1 MAKPGNLEER
11 VIALAPDVVRIFE
24 TLVGMLG
31 RKGAAEWCELTPE
44 QIDGL
49 LNKHHHLRYA
59 PISAYEKACVALNM
73 QPEPRHVTVRSR
85 RPTKLEL
92 SQHYTPLSDE
102 ILRQANRA
110 VRGAT
115 IKQAAEQLRVS
126 PEFLLNLLR
135 GDHVAHIPDDLLRRI
150 RERIGFIQG
159 ADFGADEHP
168 SYKYSGY
175 RRIGDMERSI
185 IRMFLMGGN
194 VNDAAEILLN
204 FGRHYTAPHIER
216 WLTATSGESY
226 VHGLAYSLMA
236 AIVQIRM
243 RAGYYAI
250 ISDTRAYEKKPLHI
264 RNTEARAKTIQRYS
278 IDFSHNTRYQK
289 AAEALGAEAKALK
302 KMADGKIQYI
312 PAWLYVRVLE
322 RMEGT
327 GSVLKLSE
335 EDRELDPFIGR
346 SDDLER
352 RLKDYSLAAMRQGF
366 VADIAAIGSHFER
379 PEQGMFALLQ
389 AVQHG
394 YADQNTVSKIRI
406 LSEQSATIDTL
417 IGALGNGYAN
427 RKALLRGLEYADP
440 EVSRLLG
447 EAAIYIEDPG
457 IVV

>member
-31 RKGAAEWCELTPE
+31 RKGAAERCELTPE
-44 QIDGL
+44 QMDGL
-49 LNKHHHLRYA
+49 RNKDKHLRYA
-59 PISAYEKACVALNM
+59 PISAYEKACAALNT
-73 QPEPRHVTVRSR
+73 QPEPKHVTVRSR

-102 ILRQANRA
+102 ILRQVNRA

-126 PEFLLNLLR
+126 PEFLSNLLR
-135 GDHVAHIPDDLLRRI
+135 GDHVAHIHNDLLSRI
-150 RERIGFIQG
+150 RQHIDFSQG

-185 IRMFLMGGN
+185 IRLLLMGGN
-194 VNDAAEILLN
+194 VNDAAELFLN
-204 FGRHYTAPHIER
+204 FGRNYTVPHIER
-216 WLTATSGESY
+216 WLTATSGELY

-243 RAGYYAI
+243 HAGYYAI
-250 ISDTRAYEKKPLHI
+250 ISYSREYEKKPLHI
-264 RNTEARAKTIQRYS
+264 RNTEARANTIQRYS
-278 IDFSHNTRYQK
+278 IAFSHNTRYQQ
-289 AAEALGAEAKALK
+289 AAEALCAEAKALK
-302 KMADGKIQYI
+302 KMAAGRIQYI

-322 RMEGT
+322 RMD
-327 GSVLKLSE
+327 GSGGALMLSE
-335 EDRELDPFIGR
+335 EDGELEPFIGR

-366 VADIAAIGSHFER
+366 VADIAAIGRYVER
-379 PEQGMFALLQ
+379 PEQTMFALLQ

-394 YADQNTVSKIRI
+394 YADQTTVRKIRI
-406 LSEQSATIDTL
+406 VSEQLAETGQGVSAVINPL
-417 IGALGNGYAN
+417 IGTLGNGDAQ
-427 RKALLRGLEYADP
+427 REALLRGLNM
-440 EVSRLLG
+440 LTLK
-447 EAAIYIEDPG
+447 
-457 IVV
+457 